1 MHPPTARDPTS
12 SRQTD
17 EIKRRVE
24 QLVAELDRE
33 ATTA

>member
-1 MHPPTARDPTS
+1 MHPPTVRDPTPS
-12 SRQTD
+12 LHMD